1 MGTAG
6 NWMYIIIYKGE
17 REAAKEKDLFKSS
30 EKQKMKEEQLAEK
43 HRGGRKKNLE
53 SRKIQGS
60 NLLRIWSSG
69 VKSKTEAGKIKVMR
83 KY

>member
-1 MGTAG
+1 
-6 NWMYIIIYKGE
+6 MYIIIYKGE

-60 NLLRIWSSG
+60 NLLRI
-69 VKSKTEAGKIKVMR
+69 
-83 KY
+83 